1 MAALPVSALRSNSP
15 FYDIN
20 PFYDVKSNSSL
31 SVSGVQSIKT
41 AISYLITSHIGSRSR
56 TFNTD
61 WGSDLITFI
70 NEPMDST
77 TALVIRSSIVNALD
91 KWEPRVTVNASDI
104 EVTPYTSINGYKVR
118 ITFKVVG
125 SDSTESMTMLLQP
138 NGY

>member
-1 MAALPVSALRSNSP
+1 MATLPTSALRSKSE

-20 PFYDVKSNSSL
+20 PFYNADSNSAL
-31 SVSGVQSIKT
+31 SVSGLQAIKS
-41 AISYLITSHIGSRSR
+41 AISFLVTSHIGSRSR
-56 TFNTD
+56 TFNIE
-61 WGSDLITFI
+61 WGSDLIDFI

-104 EVTPYTSINGYKVR
+104 DVTPYPSINGYKVR
-118 ITFKVVG
+118 ISFKIVG
-125 SDSTESMTMLLQP
+125 SDSTETMTMLLQP